1 MRPVRW
7 WPDEILAAQDLHYE
21 FPGGVSALNGLSL
34 AIPRGAR
41 LGILGANGAGK
52 STLLLHLYGTLRPR
66 AGQVLIDGKPVD
78 YSRAGL
84 DALRRRVG
92 LVLQDPD
99 DQLFAASVFEDVS
112 FGPLNLG
119 CPDDEARARVEEA
132 LQALRITE
140 LAMRPTHML
149 SGGERKRAAIAGAV
163 AMRPEVLLLDEPTA
177 GLDHHAEVHL
187 VRLLRKLG
195 EAGSTLVFTTHSA
208 ELSLELASHVALFV
222 GGRVIAAGETTA
234 ILADKRLMA
243 TAKLRPPLLL
253 ELAMTARETG
263 LMSEQE
269 PLPRSARDLLQLM
282 ERWSS
287 LRD

>member
-1 MRPVRW
+1 M
-7 WPDEILAAQDLHYE
+7 ILEAQDLHYE
-21 FPGGVSALNGLSL
+21 FPGGVSALNGLTL
-34 AIPRGAR
+34 NIPRGAR

-52 STLLLHLYGTLRPR
+52 STLLLHLNGTLRPR
-66 AGQVLIDGKPVD
+66 AGRVLIDGEPVD

-84 DALRRRVG
+84 TALRRRVG

-112 FGPLNLG
+112 FGPLHLG
-119 CPDDEARARVEEA
+119 CTEEDARARVEEA

-140 LAMRPTHML
+140 LAARPTHML

-222 GGRVIAAGETTA
+222 GGRVIASGEATS
-234 ILADKRLMA
+234 ILADKKLMA
-243 TAKLRPPLLL
+243 AAKLRPPLIL
-253 ELAMTARETG
+253 ELAMKARDLGLVTAD
-263 LMSEQE
+263 E
-269 PLPRSARDLLQLM
+269 PLPRTSRDILSLLD
-282 ERWSS
+282 RWQTRSPNDI
-287 LRD
+287 R

>member
-1 MRPVRW
+1 M
-7 WPDEILAAQDLHYE
+7 ILEAQDLHYE
-21 FPGGVSALNGLSL
+21 FPGGVSALNGLTL
-34 AIPRGAR
+34 NIPRGAR

-52 STLLLHLYGTLRPR
+52 STLLLHLNGTLRPR
-66 AGQVLIDGKPVD
+66 AGRVLIDGEPVD

-84 DALRRRVG
+84 TALRRRVG

-119 CPDDEARARVEEA
+119 CTEEDARARVEEA

-140 LAMRPTHML
+140 LAARPTHML

-222 GGRVIAAGETTA
+222 GGRVIASGEATS
-234 ILADKRLMA
+234 ILADKKLMA
-243 TAKLRPPLLL
+243 AAKLRPPLIL
-253 ELAMTARETG
+253 ELAMKARDLGLVTAD
-263 LMSEQE
+263 E
-269 PLPRSARDLLQLM
+269 PLPRTSRDILSLLD
-282 ERWSS
+282 RWQTRSPNDI
-287 LRD
+287 R

>member
-1 MRPVRW
+1 M
-7 WPDEILAAQDLHYE
+7 ILAAQDLHYE

-52 STLLLHLYGTLRPR
+52 STLLLHLNGTLRPR

-253 ELAMTARETG
+253 ELAMKARETG

>member
-1 MRPVRW
+1 
-7 WPDEILAAQDLHYE
+7 
-21 FPGGVSALNGLSL
+21 
-34 AIPRGAR
+34 
-41 LGILGANGAGK
+41 
-52 STLLLHLYGTLRPR
+52 
-66 AGQVLIDGKPVD
+66 
-78 YSRAGL
+78 
-84 DALRRRVG
+84 
-92 LVLQDPD
+92 
-99 DQLFAASVFEDVS
+99 
-112 FGPLNLG
+112 
-119 CPDDEARARVEEA
+119 
-132 LQALRITE
+132 
-140 LAMRPTHML
+140 MRPTHML

-253 ELAMTARETG
+253 ELAMKARETG

>member
-1 MRPVRW
+1 M
-7 WPDEILAAQDLHYE
+7 ILEAQDLHYE
-21 FPGGVSALNGLSL
+21 FPGGVSALNGLTL
-34 AIPRGAR
+34 NIPRGAR

-52 STLLLHLYGTLRPR
+52 STLLLHLNGTLRPR
-66 AGQVLIDGKPVD
+66 AGRVLIDGEPVD

-84 DALRRRVG
+84 TALRRRVG

-119 CPDDEARARVEEA
+119 CTEEDARARVEEA

-140 LAMRPTHML
+140 LAARPTHML

-208 ELSLELASHVALFV
+208 ELSLALASHVALFV
-222 GGRVIAAGETTA
+222 GGRVIASGEATS
-234 ILADKRLMA
+234 ILADKKLMA
-243 TAKLRPPLLL
+243 AAKLRPPLIL
-253 ELAMTARETG
+253 ELAMKARDLGLVTAD
-263 LMSEQE
+263 E
-269 PLPRSARDLLQLM
+269 PLPRTSRDILSLLD
-282 ERWSS
+282 RWQTRSPNDI
-287 LRD
+287 R